1 MGDGDIKDAASDM
14 CTTLQP
20 SLPEQFAIEKVLAEL
35 KRPRSI
41 ACRMVI
47 VGLTSGT
54 TMWNTVDLGRC
65 FVSLRQIGKVVQG
78 YFAP

>member
-41 ACRMVI
+41 ACRMVM
-47 VGLTSGT
+47 VGLT
-54 TMWNTVDLGRC
+54 WNTVDLGRC
-65 FVSLRQIGKVVQG
+65 SVSRRQIGKVVQG